1 MRWPKMNETHFLL
14 QNNKMRYYYKTEN
27 IERKPGND
35 FDTVIASHL
44 VLKLQLIN
52 TAVSKE

>member
-35 FDTVIASHL
+35 FDTVIASNL
-44 VLKLQLIN
+44 V
-52 TAVSKE
+52 